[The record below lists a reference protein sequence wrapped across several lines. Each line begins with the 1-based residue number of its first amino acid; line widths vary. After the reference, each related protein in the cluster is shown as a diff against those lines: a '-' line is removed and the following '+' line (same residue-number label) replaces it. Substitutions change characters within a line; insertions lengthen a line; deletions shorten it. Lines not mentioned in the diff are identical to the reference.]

1 MLLLLLLLLLHLQ
14 LGLCVPLPAPSNVS
28 ISSYNMMHSLRV
40 WPGPRTPPEAR
51 FVVQTLS
58 SRARVRA
65 VASNQTSKWTISR
78 QFQPLSDTVLGPPDV
93 SVSGCGNCLILQV
106 RNPTEDLL
114 EHSSQLKDVLWDLVL
129 SVRRTRDG
137 AEFRLT
143 LPYKPEST
151 VSYLQPGVEYCV
163 TASFS
168 SSFSQKSVSSERR
181 CSFTSPPP
189 DEHSYLV
196 LLGLFVLFSI
206 TAFLLLVGWSFR
218 SQVQTCSFYQL
229 NLRSQTSCLM
239 KTPLTQETLT

>member
-58 SRARVRA
+58 SRGSRWRSVAECSNLKSGQTCNLTNDFTDVFDHYRARVRA

-137 AEFRLT
+137 AEVSSR
-143 LPYKPEST
+143 ST

-189 DEHSYLV
+189 DEHSCRFPV
-196 LLGLFVLFSI
+196 LL
-206 TAFLLLVGWSFR
+206 
-218 SQVQTCSFYQL
+218 
-229 NLRSQTSCLM
+229 
-239 KTPLTQETLT
+239 